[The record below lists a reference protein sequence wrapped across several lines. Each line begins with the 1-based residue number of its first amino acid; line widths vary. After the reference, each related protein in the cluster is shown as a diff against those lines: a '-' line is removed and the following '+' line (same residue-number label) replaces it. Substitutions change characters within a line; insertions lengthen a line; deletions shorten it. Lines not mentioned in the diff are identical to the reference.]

1 MVVTGEP
8 GKQPWMSAE
17 GRRMYADRI
26 IVNVENETM
35 NAVGNTATVAE
46 N

>member
-1 MVVTGEP
+1 
-8 GKQPWMSAE
+8 MSAE